1 MGEDG
6 EEYEWDRIGQ
16 RRRNVRKGKTEEKK
30 WKGEE
35 ERIEVIIYE
44 GKSERGEGIA
54 ERGGKRR
61 RNGRENRGERMG
73 ERVGNRKR
81 IGEREEKGIG
91 RKGVNG
97 KIND

>member
-1 MGEDG
+1 MGERGIRKGEDG

-54 ERGGKRR
+54 ERGGKRKR
-61 RNGRENRGERMG
+61 NQRNGGRREGIGGRNGREG
-73 ERVGNRKR
+73 RK
-81 IGEREEKGIG
+81 EEKEWEGE
-91 RKGVNG
+91 
-97 KIND
+97 